1 MLLIHVEYRSP
12 RVHYVI
18 RQVFERVLRLPFRIV
33 ASAEEFRSAAGPR
46 LSYGTQVFEGAIH
59 VPWSGAIE
67 QVPLSDP
74 ELGWHNGQ
82 QALFPVGVGHDLFAG
97 MFFLLSLADELRSTD
112 YDEHGRVRSSSLFS
126 VRKGLAD
133 RPWVDEQAIRLGQHI
148 ERTWPGT
155 WGGRSPYRH
164 VVTVDMDNI
173 QRYAGRPLHRAFGAT
188 VKDLAR
194 GEFDA
199 VVERWL
205 VRSGRKEDP
214 FFNAMMRLE
223 ATGALVDRSILFC
236 LVAGQGAHDHAAS
249 IDHPASKVM
258 LRRMAQH
265 VEMGLHPSYLSS
277 EKEGLV
283 NDERGR
289 LQRAW
294 GGPINLTRQHFLRWR
309 LPNTLRYLADLGF
322 TEEHSLGFTD
332 RAGFRVS
339 TCTPF
344 PWYDLQAEEETSLM
358 LWPFAAM
365 DSALIEQMGQSPA
378 EVVRSMCAMSDA
390 VRSVQGT
397 FVSVWH
403 DRYLSGHREFAPWPA
418 VFEQVVQ
425 YARA

>member
-1 MLLIHVEYRSP
+1 
-12 RVHYVI
+12 
-18 RQVFERVLRLPFRIV
+18 
-33 ASAEEFRSAAGPR
+33 
-46 LSYGTQVFEGAIH
+46 
-59 VPWSGAIE
+59 
-67 QVPLSDP
+67 
-74 ELGWHNGQ
+74 
-82 QALFPVGVGHDLFAG
+82 
-97 MFFLLSLADELRSTD
+97 
-112 YDEHGRVRSSSLFS
+112 
-126 VRKGLAD
+126 
-133 RPWVDEQAIRLGQHI
+133 
-148 ERTWPGT
+148 
-155 WGGRSPYRH
+155 
-164 VVTVDMDNI
+164 
-173 QRYAGRPLHRAFGAT
+173 
-188 VKDLAR
+188 
-194 GEFDA
+194 
-199 VVERWL
+199 
-205 VRSGRKEDP
+205 
-214 FFNAMMRLE
+214 
-223 ATGALVDRSILFC
+223 
-236 LVAGQGAHDHAAS
+236 
-249 IDHPASKVM
+249 
-258 LRRMAQH
+258 MAQH